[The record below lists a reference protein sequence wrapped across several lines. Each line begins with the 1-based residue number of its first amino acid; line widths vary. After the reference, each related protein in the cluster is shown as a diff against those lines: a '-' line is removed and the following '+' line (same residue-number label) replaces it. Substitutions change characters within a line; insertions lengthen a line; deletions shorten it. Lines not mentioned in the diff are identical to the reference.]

1 MIQSPISYY
10 CHPTIDQ
17 YVIVN
22 CEGKLFSGGYLT
34 NANVQWT
41 IRAKSITFKPANR
54 SEYKFGRSKPH
65 SHYSDDYDQNE
76 IYPKKHFQVIFS
88 LS

>member
-10 CHPTIDQ
+10 
-17 YVIVN
+17 

-41 IRAKSITFKPANR
+41 IRAKPITFKPANR
-54 SEYKFGRSKPH
+54 SEYKFGRSEYKFGRSKPR

-76 IYPKKHFQVIFS
+76 IYPKKYFQVIFS